1 MPFFLNDTSRQVR
14 NRPSCVQRGPGP
26 ESRQVDEAGKG
37 RGLPSGSPP
46 RGLRLLPSCWHP
58 GLCSGP
64 QVLGTVTK
72 PRSGGHPDMLTPVPA
87 SVHTHT
93 YLYLHPYIYI
103 HTPGHVHTNTPV
115 PAHIHTL
122 IHVHTHTCAC
132 TCAYTH
138 LHTYTHL
145 CLHMCM
151 AHTYT
156 CTCTPVHVHTPGHAH
171 TNTTVLHTYTHLYMH
186 THTCDSHVHTH
197 LYTYTHTYVSK
208 THVYMCA
215 QLGMYTHLC
224 TYKHVHVHTHLLL
237 HTCMDTHNLP
247 WRVPAGER
255 EHSSPYPRHIWA
267 QGCPGA
273 VPSARLASQRSNE
286 PVPLQV
292 SSLKRWA
299 TGASWGDC

>member
-208 THVYMCA
+208 THVYMYMHSWA
-215 QLGMYTHLC
+215 C
-224 TYKHVHVHTHLLL
+224 T
-237 HTCMDTHNLP
+237 HTCAPTNMCMYIHTCSCI
-247 WRVPAGER
+247 RVWTLTTFPGGFLLGSGSTAPHIPGT
-255 EHSSPYPRHIWA
+255 SGPRA
-267 QGCPGA
+267 APGLCP
-273 VPSARLASQRSNE
+273 RLAWPAS
-286 PVPLQV
+286 VV
-292 SSLKRWA
+292 TSLFPCRLA
-299 TGASWGDC
+299 V